1 MTLLKRNIVANFCG
15 NAWTGLI
22 SLVFVPMYIHFLG
35 IEAYGLVGV
44 FAMMQSILG
53 LLDMGLSATITREM
67 ARLSVLPG
75 RSEETRN
82 LIRSLEVICW
92 GVAVLIGIIVVSAS
106 PYITHYWL
114 KTGQL
119 PSETVDHALCAMGF
133 AMALQW
139 PSAFYA
145 GGLVGLQRQITLNVV
160 TAGMGSLRGA
170 GAVLV
175 LWLINPTIDA
185 FFKWQILIS
194 AATTFML
201 AVYMWRC
208 LPRVDKRPM
217 FQLRLLK
224 GVWRFAAGMSGISI
238 LAAILTQVDKV
249 ILSRMLTLE
258 MFGYYTLAGVVA
270 MSLYR
275 LSGPVFSAIYP
286 RFTQL
291 VSMAENDKLKLLY
304 HQSSQLMSVL
314 VLPVSVVIALFSY
327 EILLAWTQDPAAAEK
342 AHILV
347 SVLICGTALNISV
360 HVPYA
365 LQLANGM
372 TRLSIKVNAVAII
385 TLVPLI
391 IFMTNQFGAI
401 GGATGWLILNIGYII
416 FVVPMVHRSL
426 LPFENWRWYWQDVG
440 VPLTACLAVGGLGR
454 ILLHSS
460 PSQSIAVWYPALV
473 GLLSLSV
480 TAVATPATRVW
491 LSEKIRCR
499 HEH

>member
-1 MTLLKRNIVANFCG
+1 
-15 NAWTGLI
+15 
-22 SLVFVPMYIHFLG
+22 
-35 IEAYGLVGV
+35 
-44 FAMMQSILG
+44 
-53 LLDMGLSATITREM
+53 
-67 ARLSVLPG
+67 
-75 RSEETRN
+75 
-82 LIRSLEVICW
+82 
-92 GVAVLIGIIVVSAS
+92 
-106 PYITHYWL
+106 
-114 KTGQL
+114 
-119 PSETVDHALCAMGF
+119 
-133 AMALQW
+133 
-139 PSAFYA
+139 
-145 GGLVGLQRQITLNVV
+145 
-160 TAGMGSLRGA
+160 
-170 GAVLV
+170 
-175 LWLINPTIDA
+175 
-185 FFKWQILIS
+185 
-194 AATTFML
+194 
-201 AVYMWRC
+201 
-208 LPRVDKRPM
+208 
-217 FQLRLLK
+217 
-224 GVWRFAAGMSGISI
+224 
-238 LAAILTQVDKV
+238 
-249 ILSRMLTLE
+249 
-258 MFGYYTLAGVVA
+258 
-270 MSLYR
+270 
-275 LSGPVFSAIYP
+275 
-286 RFTQL
+286 
-291 VSMAENDKLKLLY
+291 MAENDKLKLLY

-426 LPFENWRWYWQDVG
+426 LPFENWRWYWQDLG

-460 PSQSIAVWYPALV
+460 LSQSIAVWYPALV

>member
-75 RSEETRN
+75 QSEETRN

-201 AVYMWRC
+201 AVCMWRC
-208 LPRVDKRPM
+208 LPRVAKRPM

-275 LSGPVFSAIYP
+275 LSGPVFWP
-286 RFTQL
+286 FT
-291 VSMAENDKLKLLY
+291 
-304 HQSSQLMSVL
+304 
-314 VLPVSVVIALFSY
+314 P
-327 EILLAWTQDPAAAEK
+327 
-342 AHILV
+342 
-347 SVLICGTALNISV
+347 G
-360 HVPYA
+360 
-365 LQLANGM
+365 
-372 TRLSIKVNAVAII
+372 
-385 TLVPLI
+385 
-391 IFMTNQFGAI
+391 
-401 GGATGWLILNIGYII
+401 
-416 FVVPMVHRSL
+416 
-426 LPFENWRWYWQDVG
+426 
-440 VPLTACLAVGGLGR
+440 
-454 ILLHSS
+454 S
-460 PSQSIAVWYPALV
+460 PSSYQ
-473 GLLSLSV
+473 
-480 TAVATPATRVW
+480 W
-491 LSEKIRCR
+491 LKMTS
-499 HEH
+499 